1 MSKTALITGAARGIG
16 YGIAQELAA
25 SGFDLVINDLVD
37 EAEID
42 GKLSAFREEGSTV
55 WYCQADI
62 SKASD
67 RDRMLREIDA
77 KKYGPV
83 HVLVNNAGIAP
94 EERVDILEASEKSFE
109 QVLKVNL
116 QGPYFLTQAVA
127 QSMIEHREELGED
140 PVPSIVN
147 IASSNAELAS
157 TNRGEYCISKAGVSM
172 ATKLW
177 AARLAEFDI
186 SVYEIRPGII
196 ATKMTE
202 QVTDTYDAFIKS
214 GGVPQRR
221 WGTPEDVGKT
231 VATLV
236 RGDIPYATGQVL
248 EVDGGLMIPQL

>member
-1 MSKTALITGAARGIG
+1 MSKTAVITGAARGIG
-16 YGIAQELAA
+16 YGIAQELTA
-25 SGFDLVINDLVD
+25 SGFDLVINDLV
-37 EAEID
+37 EEEEVEE
-42 GKLSAFREEGSTV
+42 KLSTLRETGQSV
-55 WYCQADI
+55 WYCQADV
-62 SKASD
+62 SNPTD
-67 RDRMLREIDA
+67 RERMLREIKA
-77 KKYGPV
+77 EGYGPV

-94 EERVDILEASEKSFE
+94 EERVDILEASEESFE
-109 QVLKVNL
+109 RVLRVNL

-127 QSMIEHREELGED
+127 QSMIEHREKLGED
-140 PVPSIVN
+140 PSPSIVN

-196 ATKMTE
+196 ATRMTE
-202 QVTDTYDAFIKS
+202 EVKDTYESFIKS
-214 GGVPQRR
+214 GGVPQKR

-231 VATLV
+231 VASLV
-236 RGDIPYATGQVL
+236 RGDIPYATGQVM